1 MNKMKTIAV
10 VNGGSDAPGL
20 NAAIR
25 EVCSE
30 IAQAARAIGTTFG
43 DSA

>member
-10 VNGGSDAPGL
+10 VNGGNDAPGV

-25 EVCSE
+25 EIV
-30 IAQAARAIGTTFG
+30 QAARAIGTTFG
-43 DSA
+43 NGA